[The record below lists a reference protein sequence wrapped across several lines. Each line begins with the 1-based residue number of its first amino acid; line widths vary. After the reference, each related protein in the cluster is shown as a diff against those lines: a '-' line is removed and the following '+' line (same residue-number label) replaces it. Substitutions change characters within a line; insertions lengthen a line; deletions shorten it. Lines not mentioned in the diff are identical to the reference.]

1 MTATKWVP
9 RIVLALVVAMVLT
22 LVLAVVVSLYG
33 MSVSSG

>member
-9 RIVLALVVAMVLT
+9 KIILALVVAVVLT